1 MIISISGYIGSGKD
15 TVGNILQ
22 ILIDMPHFSNIAVIE
37 YLDKKDINYSYK
49 NKKFADKLK
58 DIVCMLIGCT
68 REQLEDRDFKE
79 KELGEEWIR
88 YSISNGFWSHSDN
101 NPSHKM
107 MDSKQC
113 TKEEYE
119 EEVKINWQTAYKTV
133 YTPRLLLQ
141 HIGTE
146 LFRNQIID
154 GIWVN
159 ALMSEYKAKEE
170 LVGTTPENIQWGE
183 VYPNWVITDVRFPN
197 EADAIKEK
205 NGFIIRVN
213 RFKIGQTIWWEDP
226 EGFSSGTYIINN
238 LLEDFCEISNTTSEA
253 QVPYHE
259 IKDSSIN
266 QHESETALDYYEFD
280 YVIDNN
286 GTLTDLINECRNIIK
301 DYKIR

>member
-1 MIISISGYIGSGKD
+1 MILSISGKIGSGKD
-15 TVGNILQ
+15 TVGHIMQ
-22 ILIDMPHFSNIAVIE
+22 ILIDMPHFSNKAVIE

-79 KELGEEWIR
+79 TSLGEEWTR
-88 YSISNGFWSHSDN
+88 YSVANGFWSHSDN

-159 ALMSEYKAKEE
+159 ALMSEYTLKRE
-170 LVGTTPENIQWGE
+170 LVDTTPENIQWRE
-183 VYPNWVITDVRFPN
+183 VYPNWIITDTRFPN
-197 EADAIKEK
+197 ELQAVKDNGGLTIKIVRPKERELVLRNANTLIDTRK
-205 NGFIIRVN
+205 
-213 RFKIGQTIWWEDP
+213 T
-226 EGFSSGTYIINN
+226 
-238 LLEDFCEISNTTSEA
+238 LE
-253 QVPYHE
+253 PKH
-259 IKDSSIN
+259 K
-266 QHESETALDYYEFD
+266 SETALDNATFD
-280 YVIDNN
+280 YTLEND
-286 GTLTDLINECRNIIK
+286 GTLDELI
-301 DYKIR
+301 DKIRDLLITLKLIYIK

>member
-22 ILIDMPHFSNIAVIE
+22 ILIDMPHFSNKAVIE
-37 YLDKKDINYSYK
+37 YLDKKDINYSYE

-58 DIVCMLIGCT
+58 DIVCLLIGCT
-68 REQLEDRDFKE
+68 KEQLEDRDFKE
-79 KELGEEWIR
+79 TSLGEEWTR
-88 YSISNGFWSHSDN
+88 YSVANGFWSHSDN

-159 ALMSEYKAKEE
+159 ALMSEYKPKEE

-183 VYPNWVITDVRFPN
+183 VYPNWIITDTRFPN
-197 EADAIKEK
+197 ELQAVKDKGGIS
-205 NGFIIRVN
+205 IRVN
-213 RFKIGQTIWWEDP
+213 RPKERELILRNAT
-226 EGFSSGTYIINN
+226 SIIDTRKT
-238 LLEDFCEISNTTSEA
+238 LE
-253 QVPYHE
+253 PKH
-259 IKDSSIN
+259 K
-266 QHESETALDYYEFD
+266 SETALDNAEFD
-280 YVIDNN
+280 YVILNN
-286 GTLTDLINECRNIIK
+286 GTLTDLINECGNIIK

>member
-22 ILIDMPHFSNIAVIE
+22 ILIDMPHFSNKAVIE
-37 YLDKKDINYSYK
+37 YLDKKDINYSYE

-58 DIVCMLIGCT
+58 DIVCLLIGCT
-68 REQLEDRDFKE
+68 KEQLEDRDFKE
-79 KELGEEWIR
+79 TSLGEEWTR
-88 YSISNGFWSHSDN
+88 YSVANGFWSHSDN

-113 TKEEYE
+113 SKAEYE
-119 EEVKINWQTAYKTV
+119 NEVKVNWQTAYKTV

-159 ALMSEYKAKEE
+159 ALMSEYKPKEE

-183 VYPNWVITDVRFPN
+183 VYPNWIITDTRFPN
-197 EADAIKEK
+197 ELQAVKDKGGI
-205 NGFIIRVN
+205 NIRVN
-213 RFKIGQTIWWEDP
+213 RPKERELILRNATSIIDTRKTLEP
-226 EGFSSGTYIINN
+226 E
-238 LLEDFCEISNTTSEA
+238 
-253 QVPYHE
+253 H
-259 IKDSSIN
+259 K
-266 QHESETALDYYEFD
+266 SETVLDNAEFD
-280 YVIDNN
+280 YVILNN
-286 GTLTDLINECRNIIK
+286 GTIEDLVNECRNIIK
-301 DYKIR
+301 DYKIK

>member
-22 ILIDMPHFSNIAVIE
+22 ILIDMPHFSNKAVIE

-183 VYPNWVITDVRFPN
+183 VYPNWIITDTRFPN
-197 EADAIKEK
+197 ELQAVKDKGGI
-205 NGFIIRVN
+205 NIRVN
-213 RFKIGQTIWWEDP
+213 RPKERELILRNAN
-226 EGFSSGTYIINN
+226 SIIDTRKT
-238 LLEDFCEISNTTSEA
+238 LE
-253 QVPYHE
+253 PKH
-259 IKDSSIN
+259 K
-266 QHESETALDYYEFD
+266 SETALDNATFD
-280 YVIDNN
+280 YTIEND
-286 GTLTDLINECRNIIK
+286 GTLDELI
-301 DYKIR
+301 DKIRALLVILDLM

>member
-22 ILIDMPHFSNIAVIE
+22 ILIDMPHFSNKAVIE
-37 YLDKKDINYSYK
+37 YLDKKDINYSYE

-58 DIVCMLIGCT
+58 DIVCLLIGCT
-68 REQLEDRDFKE
+68 KEQLEDRDFKE
-79 KELGEEWIR
+79 ISLGEEWIR

-133 YTPRLLLQ
+133 YTPRLLLL

-183 VYPNWVITDVRFPN
+183 VYPNWIITDTRFPN
-197 EADAIKEK
+197 ELQAVKDNGGLTIKIVRPKERELILR
-205 NGFIIRVN
+205 NAHSIIDTR
-213 RFKIGQTIWWEDP
+213 KTLEP
-226 EGFSSGTYIINN
+226 E
-238 LLEDFCEISNTTSEA
+238 
-253 QVPYHE
+253 H
-259 IKDSSIN
+259 K
-266 QHESETALDYYEFD
+266 SETALDNATFD
-280 YVIDNN
+280 YVILNN
-286 GTLTDLINECRNIIK
+286 GTIEDLVNECRNIIK

>member
-1 MIISISGYIGSGKD
+1 
-15 TVGNILQ
+15 
-22 ILIDMPHFSNIAVIE
+22 MPHFSNKAVIE
-37 YLDKKDINYSYK
+37 YLDKKDINYSYE

-58 DIVCMLIGCT
+58 DIVCLLIGCT
-68 REQLEDRDFKE
+68 KEQLEDRDFKE
-79 KELGEEWIR
+79 TSLGEEWTR
-88 YSISNGFWSHSDN
+88 YSVANGFWSHSDN

-183 VYPNWVITDVRFPN
+183 VYPNWIITDTRFPN
-197 EADAIKEK
+197 ELQAVKDKGGI
-205 NGFIIRVN
+205 NIRVN
-213 RFKIGQTIWWEDP
+213 RPKERELILRNAT
-226 EGFSSGTYIINN
+226 SIIDTRKT
-238 LLEDFCEISNTTSEA
+238 LE
-253 QVPYHE
+253 PKH
-259 IKDSSIN
+259 K
-266 QHESETALDYYEFD
+266 SETALDNAEFD
-280 YVIDNN
+280 YVILNN
-286 GTLTDLINECRNIIK
+286 GTIEDLVNECRNIIK
-301 DYKIR
+301 DYKIK

>member
-1 MIISISGYIGSGKD
+1 MILSISGKIGSGKD

-22 ILIDMPHFSNIAVIE
+22 ILIDMPHFSNKAVIE
-37 YLDKKDINYSYK
+37 YLDKKDINYSYE

-58 DIVCMLIGCT
+58 DIVCLLIGCT
-68 REQLEDRDFKE
+68 KEQLEDRDFKE
-79 KELGEEWIR
+79 TSLGEEWTR
-88 YSISNGFWSHSDN
+88 YSVANGFWSHSDN

-159 ALMSEYKAKEE
+159 ALMSEYKPKEE

-183 VYPNWVITDVRFPN
+183 VYPNWIITDTRFPN
-197 EADAIKEK
+197 ELQAVKDNGGLTIKIVRPKERELVLRNANTLIDTRK
-205 NGFIIRVN
+205 
-213 RFKIGQTIWWEDP
+213 TLEP
-226 EGFSSGTYIINN
+226 E
-238 LLEDFCEISNTTSEA
+238 
-253 QVPYHE
+253 H
-259 IKDSSIN
+259 K
-266 QHESETALDYYEFD
+266 SETALDNAEFD
-280 YVIDNN
+280 YVILNN
-286 GTLTDLINECRNIIK
+286 GTIEDLVNECRNIIK
-301 DYKIR
+301 DYKLK

>member
-1 MIISISGYIGSGKD
+1 MAIISISGKIGSGKD
-15 TVGNILQ
+15 TVGHIMQ

-79 KELGEEWIR
+79 KELGEEWTR
-88 YSISNGFWSHSDN
+88 YNISNGFWSHSDN
-101 NPSHKM
+101 NPSHKR

-183 VYPNWVITDVRFPN
+183 VYPNWIITDTRFPN
-197 EADAIKEK
+197 ELQAVKDKGGI
-205 NGFIIRVN
+205 NIRVN
-213 RFKIGQTIWWEDP
+213 RPKERELILRNAN
-226 EGFSSGTYIINN
+226 SIIDTRKT
-238 LLEDFCEISNTTSEA
+238 LE
-253 QVPYHE
+253 PKH
-259 IKDSSIN
+259 K
-266 QHESETALDYYEFD
+266 SETALDNATFD
-280 YVIDNN
+280 YTIEND
-286 GTLTDLINECRNIIK
+286 GTLDELI
-301 DYKIR
+301 DKIRALLVILDLM

>member
-1 MIISISGYIGSGKD
+1 MIISISGKIGSGKD

-22 ILIDMPHFSNIAVIE
+22 ILIDMPHFSNKAVIE
-37 YLDKKDINYSYK
+37 YLDKKDINYSYE

-159 ALMSEYKAKEE
+159 ALMSEYKPKEE

-183 VYPNWVITDVRFPN
+183 VYPNWIITDTRFPN
-197 EADAIKEK
+197 ELQAVKDKGGI
-205 NGFIIRVN
+205 NIRVN
-213 RFKIGQTIWWEDP
+213 RPKERELILRNATSIIDTRKTLEP
-226 EGFSSGTYIINN
+226 EHK
-238 LLEDFCEISNTTSEA
+238 A
-253 QVPYHE
+253 
-259 IKDSSIN
+259 
-266 QHESETALDYYEFD
+266 ETVLDNAEFD
-280 YVIDNN
+280 YVILNN
-286 GTLTDLINECRNIIK
+286 GTIEDLVNECRNIIK
-301 DYKIR
+301 DYKIK

>member
-1 MIISISGYIGSGKD
+1 MILSISGKIGSGKD

-22 ILIDMPHFSNIAVIE
+22 ILIDMPHFSNKAVIE
-37 YLDKKDINYSYK
+37 YLDKKDINYSYE

-58 DIVCMLIGCT
+58 DIVCLLIGCT

-79 KELGEEWIR
+79 TSLGEEWTR
-88 YSISNGFWSHSDN
+88 YSVANGFWSHSDN
-101 NPSHKM
+101 NPSHKR

-113 TKEEYE
+113 SKAEYE
-119 EEVKINWQTAYKTV
+119 NEVKVNWQTAYKTV

-183 VYPNWVITDVRFPN
+183 VYPNWIITDTRFPN
-197 EADAIKEK
+197 EHQAVKDKGGI
-205 NGFIIRVN
+205 NIRVN
-213 RFKIGQTIWWEDP
+213 RPKERELILRNATSIIDTRKTLEP
-226 EGFSSGTYIINN
+226 E
-238 LLEDFCEISNTTSEA
+238 
-253 QVPYHE
+253 H
-259 IKDSSIN
+259 K
-266 QHESETALDYYEFD
+266 SETVLDNAEFD
-280 YVIDNN
+280 YVIVNN
-286 GTLTDLINECRNIIK
+286 GTIEDLVNECRNIIK
-301 DYKIR
+301 DYKIK

>member
-1 MIISISGYIGSGKD
+1 
-15 TVGNILQ
+15 
-22 ILIDMPHFSNIAVIE
+22 MPHFSNIAVIE

-79 KELGEEWIR
+79 KELGEEWTR
-88 YSISNGFWSHSDN
+88 YSVANGFWSHSDN

-113 TKEEYE
+113 SKAEYE
-119 EEVKINWQTAYKTV
+119 NEVKVNWQTAYKTV

-183 VYPNWVITDVRFPN
+183 VYPNWIITDTRFPN
-197 EADAIKEK
+197 ELQAVKDNGGLTIKIVRPKERELILR
-205 NGFIIRVN
+205 NAHSIIDTR
-213 RFKIGQTIWWEDP
+213 KTLEP
-226 EGFSSGTYIINN
+226 E
-238 LLEDFCEISNTTSEA
+238 
-253 QVPYHE
+253 H
-259 IKDSSIN
+259 K
-266 QHESETALDYYEFD
+266 SETMLDNATFD
-280 YVIDNN
+280 YVILNN
-286 GTLTDLINECRNIIK
+286 GTIEDLVNECRNIIK

>member
-1 MIISISGYIGSGKD
+1 MILSISGKIGSGKD

-22 ILIDMPHFSNIAVIE
+22 ILIDMPHFSNKAVIE
-37 YLDKKDINYSYK
+37 YLDKKDINYSYE

-58 DIVCMLIGCT
+58 DIVCLLIGCT

-79 KELGEEWIR
+79 TSLGEEWTR
-88 YSISNGFWSHSDN
+88 YSVANGFWSHSDN

-159 ALMSEYKAKEE
+159 ALMSEYKPKEE

-183 VYPNWVITDVRFPN
+183 VYPNWIITDTRFPN
-197 EADAIKEK
+197 EHQAVKDKGGI
-205 NGFIIRVN
+205 NIRVN
-213 RFKIGQTIWWEDP
+213 RPKERELILR
-226 EGFSSGTYIINN
+226 N
-238 LLEDFCEISNTTSEA
+238 A
-253 QVPYHE
+253 
-259 IKDSSIN
+259 SSIIDTRKTLEPE
-266 QHESETALDYYEFD
+266 HKSETALDNATFD
-280 YVIDNN
+280 YVILNN
-286 GTLTDLINECRNIIK
+286 GTIEDLVNECRNIIK

>member
-22 ILIDMPHFSNIAVIE
+22 ILIDMPHFSNKAVIE
-37 YLDKKDINYSYK
+37 YLDKKDINYSYE

-58 DIVCMLIGCT
+58 DIVCLLIGCT
-68 REQLEDRDFKE
+68 KEQLEDRDFKE
-79 KELGEEWIR
+79 TSLGEEWTR
-88 YSISNGFWSHSDN
+88 YSVANGFWSHSDN

-183 VYPNWVITDVRFPN
+183 VYPNWIITDTRFPN
-197 EADAIKEK
+197 ELQAVKDKGGI
-205 NGFIIRVN
+205 NIRVN
-213 RFKIGQTIWWEDP
+213 RPKERELILRNATSIIDTRKTLEP
-226 EGFSSGTYIINN
+226 E
-238 LLEDFCEISNTTSEA
+238 
-253 QVPYHE
+253 H
-259 IKDSSIN
+259 K
-266 QHESETALDYYEFD
+266 SETALNNATFD
-280 YVIDNN
+280 YVILNN
-286 GTLTDLINECRNIIK
+286 GTIEDLVNECRNIIK

>member
-1 MIISISGYIGSGKD
+1 MILSISGKIGSGKD

-88 YSISNGFWSHSDN
+88 YSIANGFWSHSDN

-113 TKEEYE
+113 SKAEYE
-119 EEVKINWQTAYKTV
+119 NEVKVNWQTAYKTV

-159 ALMSEYKAKEE
+159 ALMSEYKAKKE

-183 VYPNWVITDVRFPN
+183 VYPNWIITDTRFPN
-197 EADAIKEK
+197 ELQAVKDNGGLTIKIVRPKERELVLRNANTLIDTRK
-205 NGFIIRVN
+205 
-213 RFKIGQTIWWEDP
+213 TLEP
-226 EGFSSGTYIINN
+226 E
-238 LLEDFCEISNTTSEA
+238 
-253 QVPYHE
+253 H
-259 IKDSSIN
+259 K
-266 QHESETALDYYEFD
+266 SETALDNATFD
-280 YVIDNN
+280 YTIEND
-286 GTLTDLINECRNIIK
+286 GTLDELI
-301 DYKIR
+301 DKIRDLLITLKLIYIK